1 MQQEVSDAFGILELK
16 VLKHI
21 VFELEIDV
29 PHKYLRIFRDRFFFN
44 EQDSLVRVVGDSE
57 SLGVQITELVNLAKP
72 LIMHQYLTPLCLYFP
87 APIITAASFLIADR
101 LYTRKGASS
110 LLDIP

>member
-44 EQDSLVRVVGDSE
+44 DQDSLVRVVGD
-57 SLGVQITELVNLAKP
+57 
-72 LIMHQYLTPLCLYFP
+72 
-87 APIITAASFLIADR
+87 
-101 LYTRKGASS
+101 
-110 LLDIP
+110 